1 MSMSLTQKVI
11 FFQNQTLE
19 ELTEANELSS
29 STDQQL
35 LIYGGTGA
43 TLLFL
48 LFIFFAMRKKQ
59 S

>member
-1 MSMSLTQKVI
+1 MSLTQKVI

-29 STDQQL
+29 STDQQM